1 MRRQKVETAVEYKD
15 VNLRRLRGRLWCLS
29 SILTCGVLVITL
41 VASWVASALTAREVN
56 NAELANMRME
66 AHQAEDLIAA
76 KLVAEDEVLGAL
88 RSAYEREE
96 ADARPFSEYRPSG
109 SAPDSS
115 VEMGSSVNTSFSVM
129 VFEDGSMTFAV
140 PPRNVLSGD
149 DGNDDAWNE
158 WNVTK
163 LVRTAIDDREAGSN
177 RMAPQHVRLGNMTW
191 QWTTWIFV
199 ANPNYDPEQP
209 GTHDEV
215 AVYASGD
222 LADYEKDGYVAARV
236 FTFSDITPS
245 VRQLERLAVVL
256 TVAGAIGCILLVV
269 ACRRIVDRALAPVA
283 VSQARQREFLIKAS
297 HELKTP
303 MASLSSNL
311 DALVANGDETVA
323 SQDRWTNNMRADID
337 ELAARACA
345 LLELVTSPDD
355 PSDASSDDSAGDAE
369 GFCSEGAE
377 CAIGD
382 SPEESK

>member
-1 MRRQKVETAVEYKD
+1 MRGQKAETAVEYKD
-15 VNLRRLRGRLWCLS
+15 VNLRRLRGRLWRLS

-41 VASWVASALTAREVN
+41 AASWVASALTAREVN

-76 KLVAEDEVLGAL
+76 KLVAEDEALGAL
-88 RSAYEREE
+88 KSAYEREE
-96 ADARPFSEYRPSG
+96 ADTRPFSEYRS
-109 SAPDSS
+109 SASVPDGN
-115 VEMGSSVNTSFSVM
+115 VEMGSPVNTSFSVM

-149 DGNDDAWNE
+149 DGGDSAWNE
-158 WNVTK
+158 WNVAK
-163 LVRTAIDDREAGSN
+163 LVRTAIADREAGSD
-177 RMAPQHVRLGNMTW
+177 RMAPQRVELGNMTW

-209 GTHDEV
+209 GAHDEV
-215 AVYASGD
+215 AVYPNGD

-256 TVAGAIGCILLVV
+256 VVAGVIGCALLVIT
-269 ACRRIVDRALAPVA
+269 CRKIIDRALVPVA
-283 VSQARQREFLIKAS
+283 ESQARQREFLIKAS

-323 SQDRWTNNMRADID
+323 SQDRWTANMRADID
-337 ELAARACA
+337 ELAARTCA
-345 LLELVTSPDD
+345 LLELVTSPDV
-355 PSDASSDDSAGDAE
+355 PSDAPSDDLSSDAE
-369 GFCSEGAE
+369 GSCSEGAVN
-377 CAIGD
+377 AASD
-382 SPEESK
+382 SPKEPE

>member
-1 MRRQKVETAVEYKD
+1 MREQKAETAVEYKD
-15 VNLRRLRGRLWCLS
+15 VNLRRLRGRLWRLS

-41 VASWVASALTAREVN
+41 AASWVASALTAREVN

-66 AHQAEDLIAA
+66 AHRAEDLIAA

-88 RSAYEREE
+88 KSAYEREE
-96 ADARPFSEYRPSG
+96 ADTRPFSDYRPSA
-109 SAPDSS
+109 SAPDSN
-115 VEMGSSVNTSFSVM
+115 VEMGSPVNTSFSVM

-149 DGNDDAWNE
+149 DGGDGAWNE
-158 WNVTK
+158 WNVAK
-163 LVRTAIDDREAGSN
+163 LVRAAIDDREAGSN
-177 RMAPQHVRLGNMTW
+177 RMAPRHVKLGNMTW
-191 QWTTWIFV
+191 QWATWMFV

-209 GTHDEV
+209 EV
-215 AVYASGD
+215 NNEVTMYSNGD

-256 TVAGAIGCILLVV
+256 GVAGVVGCVV
-269 ACRRIVDRALAPVA
+269 LIIVCRKIVDRTLVPVA
-283 VSQARQREFLIKAS
+283 ESQARQREFLIKAS

-311 DALVANGDETVA
+311 DALVANGNETVA
-323 SQDRWTNNMRADID
+323 SQDRWTSNMRADID

-345 LLELVTSPDD
+345 LLELVTSPDA
-355 PSDASSDDSAGDAE
+355 PSDAPSDDSTGDAE
-369 GFCSEGAE
+369 GVCSEGAE
-377 CAIGD
+377 CAAGD